1 MRCNTYIL
9 SKSEYMKDIYTSGCI
24 IKGWE
29 RSIMKEANDAVA
41 TTHVTVHYG
50 VNARW
55 N

>member
-50 VNARW
+50 VNDRW